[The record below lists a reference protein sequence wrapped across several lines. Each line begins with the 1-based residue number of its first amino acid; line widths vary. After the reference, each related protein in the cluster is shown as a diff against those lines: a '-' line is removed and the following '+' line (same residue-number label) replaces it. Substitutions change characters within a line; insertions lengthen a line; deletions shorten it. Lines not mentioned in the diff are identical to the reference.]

1 MSASDITLGSV
12 PSDPAALPAE
22 QGSPEPPAPE
32 VPAEEEKENTRR
44 RKLVLLI
51 LFLLLLA
58 TLILSI
64 WYLLFRKPITEIPLP
79 IVPEAMPSYQYA
91 FYDFTKPQDVAVSAD
106 GSRIYITQTG
116 ASQDTLL
123 IDGKGNTLGVLQPPA
138 ATTAQAHQLFLALDP
153 LTGEI
158 WATDR
163 YNGRV
168 FIYNADGTY
177 DRAFDPGAAQGGWQ
191 PLGIGFDQQG
201 NVYVADVSREPQVVH
216 EFSPDGTLVRDL
228 GSSAGLNH
236 PNGIAV
242 DSTGNVYVTDT
253 GNGRL
258 LVFDTAGNLA
268 GTVGRG
274 NAVGDLGLPVGVAI
288 DDHGHVLVA
297 DSSASTIQAYA
308 PYKAGDRGPAYIN
321 AFGEK
326 GAADGNLSFPN
337 GLTVDAR
344 GRVYVA
350 DWGNDR
356 LQVWSY

>member
-1 MSASDITLGSV
+1 MSASDITLGAV
-12 PSDPAALPAE
+12 PSDPTALPAE
-22 QGSPEPPAPE
+22 PGSPEPPAPE
-32 VPAEEEKENTRR
+32 APAEEEKEDTRR
-44 RKLVLLI
+44 RKL
-51 LFLLLLA
+51 LLLLLFLVLLV
-58 TLILSI
+58 TLFLSI

-91 FYDFTKPQDVAVSAD
+91 FYDFTQPQDATVSAD
-106 GSRIYITQTG
+106 GSRIYVTQTG
-116 ASQDTLL
+116 GSLETLM
-123 IDGKGNTLGVLQPPA
+123 IDGHGATLGVLKPPA
-138 ATTAQAHQLFLALDP
+138 TSVAEPAQLYVAINP
-153 LTGEI
+153 LTNEV

-163 YNGRV
+163 LNSAV
-168 FIYNADGTY
+168 FIYASDGTY
-177 DRAFDPGAAQGGWQ
+177 LRTFDPGVSLDGWQ
-191 PLGIGFDQQG
+191 PLGIGFDQHG
-201 NVYVADVSREPQVVH
+201 NVYITDAGMGAPSVH
-216 EFSPDGTLVRDL
+216 EFAPDGSLVRTIGADASL
-228 GSSAGLNH
+228 DH

-242 DSTGNVYVTDT
+242 AEDGTVYVTDT
-253 GNGRL
+253 GNGRM

-288 DDHGHVLVA
+288 DDRGHILVV
-297 DSSASTIQAYA
+297 DSSASAVQVYA
-308 PYKAGDRGPAYIN
+308 PMQAGDRGPSYIN

-326 GAADGNLSFPN
+326 GTADGNLSFPN

>member
-1 MSASDITLGSV
+1 MSASDITLGTVASN
-12 PSDPAALPAE
+12 STTLPAE

-32 VPAEEEKENTRR
+32 APAQEEKEDTRR

-58 TLILSI
+58 TLFLSV

-91 FYDFTKPQDVAVSAD
+91 FYDFTQPQGVAVSAD
-106 GSRIYITQTG
+106 GSRIYVTQTG
-116 ASQDTLL
+116 GSLETLM
-123 IDGKGNTLGVLQPPA
+123 IDGHGATLGVLKPPA
-138 ATTAQAHQLFLALDP
+138 TVAEPSQLYVAISP
-153 LTGEI
+153 LTNEV

-163 YNGRV
+163 LNSAV
-168 FIYNADGTY
+168 FIYANDGTY
-177 DRAFDPGAAQGGWQ
+177 LRTFDPGVSLEGWQ
-191 PLGIGFDQQG
+191 PLGIGFDQRG
-201 NVYVADVSREPQVVH
+201 NAYIADAGLGRIH
-216 EFSPDGTLVRDL
+216 EFAPDGSLVRDIGADASL
-228 GSSAGLNH
+228 DH

-242 DSTGNVYVTDT
+242 AGDGTVYVADT

-268 GTVGRG
+268 GSVGRG
-274 NAVGDLGLPVGVAI
+274 NAVADLGLPVGVGI
-288 DDHGHVLVA
+288 DDHGHILVV
-297 DSSASTIQAYA
+297 DSSASTVQAYA
-308 PYKAGDRGPAYIN
+308 PMQAGDRGPSYIN

-337 GLTVDAR
+337 GLTVDTR
-344 GRVYVA
+344 GRVYIA